1 MKYFNISLIATAAIF
16 AIINRIVIPFKNVFT
31 DYGIILNTP
40 DAYCMVRYA
49 EMLPYTGLDY
59 FANFPDG
66 AAGLQQIIYPII
78 IKVFSIITGDYFIA
92 AALLPVIFFAITAIA
107 LHSTAELLFNDR
119 IAAMSLFIF
128 CILPGEI
135 LTRTMLGAGDYHCL
149 EIMLVTLILA
159 TIILL
164 CKTKPSLFTQ
174 IGLIYITAVLIAL
187 YWFSWAG
194 ALMIIAIISA
204 TLLIYVFLNYVK
216 HLPAKVVYIAA
227 IIGLIWTF
235 INTGLYRMTNDI
247 FTINLAEPIIETQS
261 FFFTGGQF
269 DITTMMAYYGLAFYI
284 VLFGIGWLIYQVIRY
299 RHFSDTLFL
308 SYTLITFAMMIAH
321 RRFDYYFAISAAII
335 TAYMIYN
342 LYQIVGRQH
351 IARIAIIALAII
363 SLPLA
368 KQSIVVSGLSYGSPD
383 KDWIS
388 SCQWLRDQN
397 TVNHEKAYYNGS
409 KPEYG
414 TLSWWNNGYW
424 LMAIGHQAVLC
435 HNGTAD
441 NGCSKILLSRSND
454 KALDDLSRLNM
465 RYIVIDSDMLFNC
478 NGLKTDYLTDTFM
491 YQAYTGQVDSL
502 KLVYQSSSIK
512 VFSLPYM
519 ELTEATRLYL
529 QAHSNIINPNIK

>member
-1 MKYFNISLIATAAIF
+1 MKYFNISLIAAAAIF

-31 DYGIILNTP
+31 DYGVILNTP

-66 AAGLQQIIYPII
+66 AAGLQQIVYPIV
-78 IKVFSIITGDYFIA
+78 IKAFSSITGDYFIA
-92 AALLPVIFFAITAIA
+92 AALLPVIFFAIAAIA
-107 LHSTAELLFNDR
+107 LHDMAKLLFNGR
-119 IAAMSLFIF
+119 IAAISLFIF

-149 EIMLVTLILA
+149 EIMLVALILT

-174 IGLIYITAVLIAL
+174 IGLIYVTALIAL
-187 YWFSWAG
+187 YWFSWLG
-194 ALMIIAIISA
+194 ALMIIAVILA
-204 TLLIYVFLNYVK
+204 ALLVYIFLNYVK
-216 HLPAKVVYIAA
+216 HWLAKAAYIAA
-227 IIGLIWTF
+227 IIGLIWAF
-235 INTGLYRMTNDI
+235 INSGLYRMTYGI
-247 FTINLAEPIIETQS
+247 FTINLAEPIIEAQS

-299 RHFSDTLFL
+299 RRFSDTLFL

-342 LYQIVGRQH
+342 LYQIVGKQH

-368 KQSIVVSGLSYGSPD
+368 KQSIVVSGLNYGSPD
-383 KDWIS
+383 KDWVS
-388 SCQWLRDQN
+388 TCQWLKDQN
-397 TVNHEKAYYNGS
+397 SANHEKVYLTGA
-409 KPEYG
+409 KPDYG

-424 LMAIGHQAVLC
+424 LMSIGHQAVLC
-435 HNGTAD
+435 HGGTAD
-441 NGCSKILLSRSND
+441 NGCSEILLSRSDD
-454 KALDDLSRLNM
+454 KALNKLNSLNI
-465 RYIVIDSDMLFNC
+465 RYVVIDSDMLFNC
-478 NGLKTDYLTDTFM
+478 NGLKTGNLTDTFM
-491 YQAYTGQVDSL
+491 YKAYTGQVDSL
-502 KLVYQSSSIK
+502 KLVYQSSGIK
-512 VFSLPYM
+512 VFSLTYM
-519 ELTEATRLYL
+519 ELTEATWLYL
-529 QAHSNIINPNIK
+529 QAHPNIVYPNK

>member
-1 MKYFNISLIATAAIF
+1 MKYFNISLIAAAAIF

-31 DYGIILNTP
+31 DYGVILNTP

-66 AAGLQQIIYPII
+66 AAGLQQIVYPIVIKAFSLI
-78 IKVFSIITGDYFIA
+78 IGDYFIT
-92 AALLPVIFFAITAIA
+92 AALLPVIFFAIAAIA
-107 LHSTAELLFNDR
+107 LHYMAKLLFNGR
-119 IAAMSLFIF
+119 IAAISLFIF

-149 EIMLVTLILA
+149 EIMFVALILA

-174 IGLIYITAVLIAL
+174 IGLIIYVTALIAL

-194 ALMIIAIISA
+194 ALMIISIISA
-204 TLLIYVFLNYVK
+204 ALLVYVFLNYVK
-216 HLPAKVVYIAA
+216 HWLAKAVYIAA
-227 IIGLIWTF
+227 IIGLVWAF
-235 INTGLYRMTNDI
+235 INSGLYRMIYDI
-247 FTINLAEPIIETQS
+247 FTINLEEPIIEAQS

-284 VLFGIGWLIYQVIRY
+284 VLFGIGWLIYQVVRY
-299 RHFSDTLFL
+299 RRFSDTLFL
-308 SYTLITFAMMIAH
+308 SYTLVTFAMMIAH

-368 KQSIVVSGLSYGSPD
+368 KQSIVVSGLNYGSPD

-388 SCQWLRDQN
+388 SCQWLKDQN
-397 TVNHEKAYYNGS
+397 SANHEKAYYNGS
-409 KPEYG
+409 KPDYG
-414 TLSWWNNGYW
+414 TLSWWNYGYW

-435 HNGTAD
+435 HNGTTD
-441 NGCSKILLSRSND
+441 NGCSEILLSRSDD
-454 KALDDLSRLNM
+454 KALNKLNSLNM
-465 RYIVIDSDMLFNC
+465 RYVVIDSDMLFNC

-491 YQAYTGQVDSL
+491 YKAYAGQINEL
-502 KLVYQSSSIK
+502 KLVYNAGNVRIYEYENTEGDVTNAAELLQSTNTGT
-512 VFSLPYM
+512 L
-519 ELTEATRLYL
+519 
-529 QAHSNIINPNIK
+529 

>member
-1 MKYFNISLIATAAIF
+1 MKYFNISLIAAAAIF
-16 AIINRIVIPFKNVFT
+16 AVINRIVIPFKNVFT

-92 AALLPVIFFAITAIA
+92 AALLPVIFFAIAAIA
-107 LHSTAELLFNDR
+107 LHDIAKLLFNDR

-174 IGLIYITAVLIAL
+174 IGLIYIITVLIAL

-194 ALMIIAIISA
+194 ALMIIAIILA
-204 TLLIYVFLNYVK
+204 ALLVYVFLNYVK
-216 HLPAKVVYIAA
+216 HWLVEIAYIAA
-227 IIGLIWTF
+227 IIGLTWTF
-235 INTGLYRMTNDI
+235 VNSGLYHMTCGI
-247 FTINLAEPIIETQS
+247 FTINLTEPIIEAQS
-261 FFFTGGQF
+261 FFFTNGQF
-269 DITTMMAYYGLAFYI
+269 DISTMMAYYGLSFYV
-284 VLFGIGWLIYQVIRY
+284 VLFGIGWLIYQAVRY
-299 RHFSDTLFL
+299 RRFSDTLFL

-342 LYQIVGRQH
+342 LYQIVGKRH
-351 IARIAIIALAII
+351 IARIVIIALAII
-363 SLPLA
+363 ALPLA
-368 KQSIVVSGLSYGSPD
+368 KQSIVVSGLNQAAPGS
-383 KDWIS
+383 DWIN
-388 SCQWLRDQN
+388 SCQWLKAQN
-397 TVNHEKAYYNGS
+397 SNEHEKAYYNGS
-409 KPEYG
+409 KPDYG
-414 TLSWWNNGYW
+414 TLSWWNYGYW
-424 LMAIGHQAVLC
+424 LMSIGHQAVLC
-435 HNGTAD
+435 HGGTAD
-441 NGCSKILLSRSND
+441 NGCSEILLSRSND
-454 KALDDLSRLNM
+454 KALNDLSRLNM
-465 RYIVIDSDMLFNC
+465 RYIVIDDDTLFNC

-491 YQAYTGQVDSL
+491 YKAYAGQINEI
-502 KLVYQSSSIK
+502 KLVYNAGNVRIYENTEIK
-512 VFSLPYM
+512 Y
-519 ELTEATRLYL
+519 
-529 QAHSNIINPNIK
+529 

>member
-1 MKYFNISLIATAAIF
+1 MKYFNISLIAAAAIF

-31 DYGIILNTP
+31 DYGVILNTP

-49 EMLPYTGLDY
+49 EMLPYTGFDY

-66 AAGLQQIIYPII
+66 VASFQQIIYPII
-78 IKVFSIITGDYFIA
+78 IKAFSIITGDYLIA
-92 AALLPVIFFAITAIA
+92 AALLPVIFFAIAAAA
-107 LHSTAELLFNDR
+107 LHAMAKLLFNDS

-135 LTRTMLGAGDYHCL
+135 LTRTMLGAGDWHCL

-174 IGLIYITAVLIAL
+174 IGLIYVIAVLIAL

-194 ALMIIAIISA
+194 ALMIIAIISGA
-204 TLLIYVFLNYVK
+204 LLVYVFLNYVK
-216 HLPAKVVYIAA
+216 HWLAKIVYIAA

-235 INTGLYRMTNDI
+235 IN
-247 FTINLAEPIIETQS
+247 AEPIIEAQS

-284 VLFGIGWLIYQVIRY
+284 VLFGIGWLSYRVIKYKR
-299 RHFSDTLFL
+299 FSDTLFL
-308 SYTLITFAMMIAH
+308 SYSLITFAMMIAH

-342 LYQIVGRQH
+342 LYRIVGKRH
-351 IARIAIIALAII
+351 IARIAIIALVII

-388 SCQWLRDQN
+388 SCQWLKDQN
-397 TVNHEKAYYNGS
+397 SANHEEAYYNGS
-409 KPEYG
+409 KPDYG
-414 TLSWWNNGYW
+414 TLSWWNYGYW
-424 LMAIGHQAVLC
+424 LMSIGHQAVLC
-435 HNGTAD
+435 HGGTAD
-441 NGCSKILLSRSND
+441 NGCSEILLSRSDD
-454 KALDDLSRLNM
+454 KALNKLNSLNM
-465 RYIVIDSDMLFNC
+465 RYVVIDSDMLFNC

-491 YQAYTGQVDSL
+491 HKAYIGQIDKL
-502 KLVYQSSSIK
+502 KLVYNAGNVRIYENMA
-512 VFSLPYM
+512 L
-519 ELTEATRLYL
+519 EAV
-529 QAHSNIINPNIK
+529 K